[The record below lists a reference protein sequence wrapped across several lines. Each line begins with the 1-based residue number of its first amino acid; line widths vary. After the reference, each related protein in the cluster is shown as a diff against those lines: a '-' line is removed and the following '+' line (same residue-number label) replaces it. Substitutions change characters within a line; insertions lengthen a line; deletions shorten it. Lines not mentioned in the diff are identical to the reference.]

1 MMDSIIMPRGEKIP
15 AANGGG
21 QWQSEI
27 STSRKLRVMEVLA
40 RALLRRIESLRD
52 TMDGGVAV
60 SIADEVQHFE
70 AELIKSA
77 LIETGGRQ
85 RRAARLL
92 GMNITTLNRK
102 LRRYN
107 INTGREAHSFDHLET
122 ES

>member
-15 AANGGG
+15 APNGGG

-40 RALLRRIESLRD
+40 RALLKRIESLRD